1 MLLVNSNCCTPARE
15 SELLDIECQETIA
28 VVGPEIAPKLDVIEA
43 IYTCCEE
50 TRKPED
56 DANRVD

>member
-1 MLLVNSNCCTPARE
+1 MLLVNSNCCTSARE
-15 SELLDIECQETIA
+15 SKLLDIECQETIA
-28 VVGPEIAPKLDVIEA
+28 VVNPETAPKLDVIKA

-50 TRKPED
+50 AGKPED